1 VAPGAPGVSRRVL
14 RDLRVMAVRGS
25 QTSRLVDYVR
35 DHPEATSLDITLA
48 CGIVNVTGRVS
59 DARAE
64 GVDIRCVR
72 RSDNRQGYVVVEDVS
87 VQLALAGFR

>member
-1 VAPGAPGVSRRVL
+1 MTAAGGT
-14 RDLRVMAVRGS
+14 
-25 QTSRLVDYVR
+25 QTARLVDYVR
-35 DHPEATSLDITLA
+35 SHPEATSLDITLA

-72 RSDNRQGYVVVEDVS
+72 RSDNRQGYVVVEPEA